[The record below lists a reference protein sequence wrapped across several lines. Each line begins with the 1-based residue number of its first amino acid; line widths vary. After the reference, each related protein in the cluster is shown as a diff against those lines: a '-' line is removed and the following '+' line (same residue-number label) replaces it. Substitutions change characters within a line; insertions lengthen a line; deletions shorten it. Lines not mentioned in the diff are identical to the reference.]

1 MFTENLGNLANCK
14 HLARSRI
21 RAKFKF
27 ESRATGVVGRLM
39 AATSCERDRTS
50 PYAEDLRWRM
60 VWQREGL
67 GLTLQQISNNLN
79 VDKSTVQRVTS
90 SFKESGTVSKK
101 AYPRGD
107 HVKPNKK
114 LSSSVKLYIMHYV
127 LQKPSSYLWELQM
140 ELRTSLHLE
149 ISLTSLSRFLKENNF
164 TRQKLSLIAR
174 QRNES
179 LRQEYISDVSIFE
192 SHMFVFID
200 ETGTDRRDA
209 IRKYG
214 YSLQGKTPKSNRLL
228 CRGERL
234 SALAIMSCSGLMDV
248 HIEHG
253 TINGDKFLV
262 FVERNLLPTLMP
274 YDGVNPNSIVIL
286 DNASIHHVDGV
297 VEMIGEVGALVYFLP
312 PYSPDFAPIEECFSK
327 VKNTMRA
334 MEQEAQVTD
343 IETIA
348 LAAFTAITPEDCKN
362 WIGISGI
369 Y

>member
-1 MFTENLGNLANCK
+1 MAEGRAGANSA
-14 HLARSRI
+14 H
-21 RAKFKF
+21 
-27 ESRATGVVGRLM
+27 
-39 AATSCERDRTS
+39 
-50 PYAEDLRWRM
+50 
-60 VWQREGL
+60 
-67 GLTLQQISNNLN
+67 ISSNLN
-79 VDKSTVQRVTS
+79 VDRSTVQQVTS
-90 SFKESGTVSKK
+90 SFRVSGTVSKK
-101 AYPRGD
+101 TYPTGD

-114 LSSSVKLYIMHYV
+114 LSSSVKRYILHYV
-127 LQKPSSYLWELQM
+127 LQNPSSYLWELQM
-140 ELRTSLHLE
+140 ELKTSLHLE
-149 ISLTSLSRFLKENNF
+149 ISLTALSRVLKENNF
-164 TRQKLSLIAR
+164 SRQKLRLIAR
-174 QRNES
+174 QRNERK
-179 LRQEYISDVSIFE
+179 RQEFVSDMSIFE

-209 IRKYG
+209 VRKYG
-214 YSLQGKTPKSNRLL
+214 YSLQGKTPRASRLL

-234 SALAIMSCSGLMDV
+234 SALAIMSYSGLMDV
-248 HIEHG
+248 HIEHENV
-253 TINGDKFLV
+253 NGDKFLA

-274 YDGVNPNSIVIL
+274 YNGVNPNSIVIL
-286 DNASIHHVDGV
+286 DNASIHHVEGV